1 MKLRRGTAPGARET
15 LASSSYATLLRW
27 ILLKREPSSRTIW
40 VSKTGLPRELDD
52 TKALADVDVELN
64 AVEVK

>member
-1 MKLRRGTAPGARET
+1 MKLLSGTAPGVRET
-15 LASSSYATLLRW
+15 LAISLYATLLRL

-40 VSKTGLPRELDD
+40 VSKTGLPRELDE